1 MSRQLCKLR
10 RSLASHAPWLACP
23 QAAPQRDEEHLYV
36 TRSLSGGLPSLNE
49 AAACSDFANGHDFE
63 TRELPCY
70 LPGNG
75 GLLSAV
81 AMMAGGFMD
90 GSATPVAVGFP
101 KGWGA
106 RSEGFKS
113 YP

>member
-1 MSRQLCKLR
+1 MLL
-10 RSLASHAPWLACP
+10 
-23 QAAPQRDEEHLYV
+23 
-36 TRSLSGGLPSLNE
+36 TRPGLPVHRLLRNE
-49 AAACSDFANGHDFE
+49 TKNTCTPPAPFPAACQVSTKLLRSDFANGHDFE

-90 GSATPVAVGFP
+90 GSAKPVDVGFP